1 MLFNLRNNYGFYK
14 NKSIRPAILAGD
26 TKRNTL
32 GHKFEFTDFQIHS
45 LLHEETNDL
54 FMFNFES
61 SLKLGWCRA
70 QHFVGLRIPLT
81 TGGF

>member
-1 MLFNLRNNYGFYK
+1 MVSIKINLYDQLYW
-14 NKSIRPAILAGD
+14 LED

-61 SLKLGWCRA
+61 SLKLGWCSA
-70 QHFVGLRIPLT
+70 QHFVGLRIPVT